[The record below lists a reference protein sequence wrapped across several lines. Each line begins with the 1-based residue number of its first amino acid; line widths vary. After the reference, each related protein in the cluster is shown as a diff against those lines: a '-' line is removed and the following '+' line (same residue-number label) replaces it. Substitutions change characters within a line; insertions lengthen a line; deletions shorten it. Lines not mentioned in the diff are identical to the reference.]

1 MPHSLMVHSSID
13 TTDFVAALFVV
24 LALYLLPLVIA
35 LVRRHRHRG
44 LICAVNLLLGWTIVG
59 WLVSLIWS
67 ILPKR
72 RKPVSAEAGIAEPM
86 RMPSR

>member
-1 MPHSLMVHSSID
+1 MPHSLMVHSSVD
-13 TTDFVAALFVV
+13 TTDFVAALSVL

-44 LICAVNLLLGWTIVG
+44 LICAVNLLLGWTVLG

-72 RKPVSAEAGIAEPM
+72 REPVSVEAVAAEPM